1 MDDKIKAGKKL
12 AFDEFKLFYDSTE
25 KVTDRRLLA
34 NRWNYSICIAIL
46 VTVAGIMN
54 WGLSKPNF
62 LIIIVVTV
70 IFLCVMAILFC
81 SLWIGQIKDFK
92 ALNNAKFDVLNKM
105 APHIVFGDSHTDP
118 RMSYSPFEREWKI
131 LQDSK
136 AVKEISDSKIIALKA
151 SNIEYMIPK
160 AFRILFIAIFI
171 FVSAFSI
178 LNWEKMVNPLTL
190 MVKESTKKTK

>member
-25 KVTDRRLLA
+25 KVTDRRISA

-46 VTVAGIMN
+46 VAVAGIIN

-62 LIIIVVTV
+62 LIITV
-70 IFLCVMAILFC
+70 IAVTFLCIMATLFC
-81 SLWIGQIKDFK
+81 SLWIGQIRDFK

-105 APHIVFGDSHTDP
+105 APNIVFGDSQTDP
-118 RMSYSPFEREWKI
+118 RVSYSPFEREWKV
-131 LQDSK
+131 LRDSK

-151 SNIEYMIPK
+151 SNIEYMVPK

-178 LNWEKMVNPLTL
+178 LNWEKMINPLTL
-190 MVKESTKKTK
+190 VVKESTKEN